1 MNDFIDKELGLVVI
15 KRNSRAKKVI
25 VRRKHNAV
33 EVTVPKHMP
42 KREIK
47 KHFINLKPRIL
58 KLPKREVVKIN
69 EQSDIKTFTFDVVIT
84 HKSLYKDKVGM
95 SLKQGVLT
103 IDVPQQHDINHN
115 KIQSTIKDLIIQA
128 LRHEA
133 KRVLPNKV
141 ATFARKFNL
150 QVNQVK
156 INNSKLRWGSCTN
169 KKNIN
174 LSLFLMMLPEH
185 LIDYVILHELAHT
198 IELNHSPRFWEV
210 LDAFCNGKAQVLN
223 HESTYWDTDYLY
235 CLKQ

>member
-1 MNDFIDKELGLVVI
+1 MDDFIDKELGLVVI

-42 KREIK
+42 KSEIK

-115 KIQSTIKDLIIQA
+115 KIQSTIEDLIIQA

-223 HESTYWDTDYLY
+223 HESTYWDTDYIY